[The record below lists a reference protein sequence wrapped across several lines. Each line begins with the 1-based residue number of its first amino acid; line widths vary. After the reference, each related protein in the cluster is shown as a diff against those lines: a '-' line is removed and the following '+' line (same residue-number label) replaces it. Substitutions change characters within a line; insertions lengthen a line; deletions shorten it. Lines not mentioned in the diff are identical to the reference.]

1 MNELL
6 KVVILLLRLS
16 KDIARSRSLVAI
28 IILAGLISGVSNT
41 LLIATI
47 NSSLNNRAAQTS
59 TLVVTFGV
67 LCLALAFMRF
77 VSGAVLVHLMKKVMV
92 SLRLRLCRKILNA
105 PLRLVEQLGSH
116 RLLATLTDD
125 VPSIANAYIFLP
137 LLCMNLAILFGCLIY
152 LCWLS
157 PLLLA
162 AALGFMVIGIISHQ
176 VPVMKAMRYFSRSRE
191 ATDVVFKNLR
201 GLIEGIKELKLHRRR
216 RNAFYSELLEPST
229 RAMQEDNATGEIIWA
244 AAGSWGQI
252 LFFIFIGLVLFAA
265 PALKPI
271 NSMVLTGYTL
281 TIMYMMGPLEF
292 VLSFLP
298 NLTRANVAMK
308 TIDTLTSSLD
318 EQLVVEAV
326 ANSEA
331 KPSWNLLELS
341 GIQHAYRRENEEA
354 EFSLG
359 PIDLSIRRG
368 ELLFITGGNGSG
380 KTTLAKLLVGLYLP
394 QQGEI
399 RLDGQPITDESRDNY
414 RQLFS
419 VVFSDFYLFENL
431 LGLSDF
437 NIDTRAR
444 DYLAKLQL
452 DRCVQIKDRT
462 LSTLELSQGQRKRL
476 ALLTAYLED
485 RSIYLFDEWAADQDP
500 QFKETF
506 YYELLPKLQAAGK
519 TAIVISHDDRY
530 YHIADRI
537 IKLNYGRLEL
547 DQEIDGVSGD
557 GFDRQAPGKLVVCEA
572 GVGIKPGT

>member
-1 MNELL
+1 MTELF

-16 KDIARSRSLVAI
+16 KEVAHSRALVAI
-28 IILAGLISGVSNT
+28 IIVAGLISGLSNT

-47 NSSLNNRAAQTS
+47 NSTLNNTAAPTS
-59 TLVVTFGV
+59 TLVLTFSA
-67 LCLALAFMRF
+67 LCLALASMRF
-77 VSGAVLVHLMKKVMV
+77 VSGALLVHLMKKVIV
-92 SLRLRLCRKILNA
+92 SLRLRLCLKILNA
-105 PLRLVEQLGSH
+105 PLRLLEQHGSH
-116 RLLATLTDD
+116 RLIATLTTD
-125 VPSIANAYIFLP
+125 VPSITNAYIFLP
-137 LLCMNLAILFGCLIY
+137 LLCMNFAILLGCLIY

-157 PLLLA
+157 PLLLV
-162 AALGFMVIGIISHQ
+162 AALGFMVVGVISHQ
-176 VPVMKAMRYFSRSRE
+176 LPVRKALQYFSRSRE
-191 ATDVVFKNLR
+191 ATDVVFKHQR

-216 RNAFYSELLEPST
+216 RHAFYYELLEPRT
-229 RAMQEDNATGEIIWA
+229 RAMQQDNATGEIIWA

-252 LFFIFIGLVLFAA
+252 LFFIFIGLVLFVA
-265 PALKPI
+265 PAVNHV

-298 NLTRANVAMK
+298 ALTHANVAMK

-318 EQLVVEAV
+318 EQLVVETTVDA
-326 ANSEA
+326 EA

-359 PIDLSIRRG
+359 PIDLTLRPG
-368 ELLFITGGNGSG
+368 ELVFITGGNGSG
-380 KTTLAKLLVGLYLP
+380 KTTLAKLLVGLYIP

-399 RLDGQPITDESRDNY
+399 RLDGQPITDERRDNY

-437 NIDTRAR
+437 NIDTRAQ
-444 DYLAKLQL
+444 DYLKKLEL
-452 DRCVQIKDRT
+452 DRCVEIKDRT
-462 LSTLELSQGQRKRL
+462 LSTLDLSQGQRKRL

-485 RSIYLFDEWAADQDP
+485 RPIYLFDEWAADQDP
-500 QFKETF
+500 QFKEIF
-506 YYELLPKLQAAGK
+506 YFELLGRLKAAGK

-530 YHIADRI
+530 YHVADRV
-537 IKLNYGRLEL
+537 IKLNYGLIE
-547 DQEIDGVSGD
+547 
-557 GFDRQAPGKLVVCEA
+557 FDNSNALTPEDRVLAFEV
-572 GVGIKPGT
+572 GVGTKPAA